1 MRIMHICRSLL
12 TLVALRD
19 GVYICSPSNDGRYS
33 LYLPSQ
39 EEGENRMNNTIHSC
53 HDPAIQAARAER
65 DQAIAGVGSKILH
78 TPGEFLRIGIDDF
91 KRFCKPLND

>member
-1 MRIMHICRSLL
+1 
-12 TLVALRD
+12 
-19 GVYICSPSNDGRYS
+19 
-33 LYLPSQ
+33 
-39 EEGENRMNNTIHSC
+39 MNNIIYSC

-78 TPGEFLRIGIDDF
+78 TPGKLLRIGIDDF